1 LLLNIIIFLDY
12 VKSKKNIIC
21 PLTKTLSKE
30 LVYNSLRKIG
40 YLVDS
45 RSQDLD
51 LNKKTKLYNIL
62 SSTWKLLFLAYS
74 YDKKSVSWNVINDE
88 LYS

>member
-1 LLLNIIIFLDY
+1 MIISLDY

-30 LVYNSLRKIG
+30 LVYNSSRKIG

-51 LNKKTKLYNIL
+51 LNKKL
-62 SSTWKLLFLAYS
+62 SYETFLV
-74 YDKKSVSWNVINDE
+74 KSKNYYFLSIHIIRKVLVE
-88 LYS
+88 K